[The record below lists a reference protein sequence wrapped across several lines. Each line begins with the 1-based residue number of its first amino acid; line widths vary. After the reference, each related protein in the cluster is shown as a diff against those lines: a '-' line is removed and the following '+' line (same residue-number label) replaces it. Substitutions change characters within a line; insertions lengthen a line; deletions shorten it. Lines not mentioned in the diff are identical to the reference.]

1 MSMPKKEYIRISL
14 RLDKDVAEAL
24 EKMANET
31 GITKTAII
39 EKSVMQFVDNY
50 NKTGKLKQKKHP
62 LAVLRMG
69 VFWVIQLESIAE

>member
-50 NKTGKLKQKKHP
+50 NNTGKLKQKKNTHSQFC
-62 LAVLRMG
+62 G
-69 VFWVIQLESIAE
+69 WVFFGYTVGKYC

>member
-50 NKTGKLKQKKHP
+50 NKTGKLKQKKKHP

-69 VFWVIQLESIAE
+69 VFLGYAVGKYC

>member
-50 NKTGKLKQKKHP
+50 NKTGKLKQKKTP
-62 LAVLRMG
+62 IRSFADGCFLVM
-69 VFWVIQLESIAE
+69 QLESIAE

>member
-50 NKTGKLKQKKHP
+50 NKTGKL
-62 LAVLRMG
+62 R
-69 VFWVIQLESIAE
+69 